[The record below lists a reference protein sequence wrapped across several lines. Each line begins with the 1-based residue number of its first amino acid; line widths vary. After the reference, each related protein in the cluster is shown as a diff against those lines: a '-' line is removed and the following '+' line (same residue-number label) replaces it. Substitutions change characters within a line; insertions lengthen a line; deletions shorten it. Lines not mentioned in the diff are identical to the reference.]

1 MCEQGAISGSCLLAA
16 WRCHRVWYES
26 SRARTRSRADRMGK
40 PIGNVVAFGWGYKLV
55 FALVLFLT
63 TASIPAEDSLDNI
76 IGQEFDSLLNTYQY
90 LHAHPEL
97 SHREKAT
104 AAYLSR
110 TLRSLG
116 YRVTENVG
124 VYDRP
129 GRVSYGLVAVLQN
142 GEGPTVMI
150 RTDLDA
156 LPVEENTHLAYASRV
171 RVKNE
176 EGKEVG
182 VMHACG
188 HDLHMTCF
196 LGTAAA
202 LSRLKHHWQGTLV
215 LIGQPAEEMGDGAKA
230 MLNDGLYTRFP
241 RPDFALALHTDASLE
256 AGKIGYCPGYA
267 LANVDSVDITL
278 RGRGGHG
285 AYPHTTKD
293 PIVLASQVVLALQ
306 TIVSREISPLDSA
319 VVTVGSIHA
328 GTKHNIIPDEVHL
341 QLTVRSYKPEVRKQV
356 LASIKRI
363 SGEMALAAGFPPEK
377 ASIVKVY
384 EDQFTPATYNDPALS
399 ERVVNAWRETLGPGH
414 LVRKN
419 PVMGG
424 EDFGRYGLE
433 NRQVPIFIFW
443 LGAVDPQ
450 VVESHQK
457 SGKTLPSLHSSE
469 FAPSPETSIKTGVKA
484 MTLAVLELMKH

>member
-1 MCEQGAISGSCLLAA
+1 
-16 WRCHRVWYES
+16 
-26 SRARTRSRADRMGK
+26 MGK
-40 PIGNVVAFGWGYKLV
+40 SIECAVDCGQGYKLV
-55 FALVLFLT
+55 FALVLFLI
-63 TASIPAEDSLDNI
+63 TATVPAGNFLDDI
-76 IGQEFDSLLNTYQY
+76 IGQEFDSLFNTYQY

-97 SHREKAT
+97 SYQEKTT
-104 AAYLSR
+104 AAYLAR

-124 VYDRP
+124 VYDQP
-129 GRVSYGLVAVLQN
+129 GRVSYGLVAVLKN
-142 GEGPTVMI
+142 GDGPTVMI

-156 LPVEENTHLAYASRV
+156 LPVEENTDLAYASRV

-196 LGTAAA
+196 LGTATA
-202 LSRLKHHWQGTLV
+202 LSRLKAHWQGTV
-215 LIGQPAEEMGDGAKA
+215 VFIGQPAEEMGDGAKA
-230 MLNDGLYTRFP
+230 MLNDGLYSRFS
-241 RPDFALALHTDASLE
+241 RPDFALALHTDASLK

-341 QLTVRSYKPEVRKQV
+341 QLTVRSYKPEVRKRV

-363 SGEMALAAGFPPEK
+363 SSEMALVAGFPSEK
-377 ASIVKVY
+377 PSIVKVHD
-384 EDQFTPATYNDPALS
+384 DQFTPATYNDPILT
-399 ERVVNAWRETLGPGH
+399 ERVVNAWLNTMGSQR
-414 LVRKN
+414 LVRTN

-424 EDFGRYGLE
+424 EDFGRYALE

-450 VVESHQK
+450 VLESHHK
-457 SGKTLPSLHSSE
+457 NGKTLPSLHSSE
-469 FAPSPETSIKTGVKA
+469 FAPSPEVSIKIGIKA
-484 MTLAVLELMKH
+484 MTLAVLELMKR